1 MVAKK
6 SCSIDG
12 IEYESLSAAAEALGI
27 GLSSLKSRLRSSNY
41 PEYISERH
49 PKRKTKPKAQ
59 PCRIDGIDYASE
71 TAAAKV
77 LGIRLPTLRIRLQSP
92 SFPGYVSQYHAKK
105 NYRKIIRVSVD
116 GVEYS
121 RISGAARE
129 LGIPRAVLISRLA
142 SVDYPGYV
150 CANIPKKPPPSP
162 RYKVK
167 GRLYMTLQ
175 EIGDVEGITKER
187 VRQKMGSLSH
197 PDYVRIGIPKKASKL
212 PKQAARR
219 KHRKIRTKE
228 HSCVVDGVEYGSE
241 QAAAIALGTRT
252 GVVRYRLRSSNFP
265 EYISQYHPKVAKKS
279 QDLPCTVKGVEYK
292 SQKAAAKALGI
303 GQGSLRSRLC
313 SPNYPDHI
321 SKHHPKMDVV
331 RKERPCRINGVAYD
345 SEGAA
350 VEALGIDAG
359 VLRDRLRSVSFPE
372 YTSEHYR
379 KVRLRRGK
387 YPCRINGIEYE
398 SESVAA
404 EALGMTTGTLRN
416 RLLSPLYPQYISKRR
431 PKRKAKPRGYPC
443 NIGGT
448 EYKSEMAAT
457 RALGI
462 SESSLRS
469 RLRSPNFPEYNS
481 QHHPKVADRSRKHP
495 CIVGGVEYVSETE
508 SARVLGIGLSALR
521 RRLRSPNH
529 PDHTSRHRSKFPSEP
544 KGHPCVVDGVEYESE
559 TAAADALGTSPSTMR
574 YRLRSSA
581 FPEYISQYHPKV
593 AKKSQDL
600 PCTVKGVE
608 YESQK
613 AAAKAL
619 GIGQSSLQA
628 RLCSPNYPDHVSRH
642 HPKTEAKTRGQPCT
656 VNGVRYKSKIAAA
669 KALGISE
676 GSLQARLCSSRFPEY
691 ISQYHQKID
700 VERKERP
707 CRINGV
713 EYDSEG
719 TAAEALGMD
728 AGALR
733 DRLRSVSFPEY
744 TSEYHRKVRVRTGK
758 YPCQIDGIEYESQ
771 LVASKALGI
780 LAGTLRNRLLS
791 PHYPQYISK
800 HHPKREAKPRGYP
813 CVVEGIEYESEQA
826 AGNALGIHST
836 LVAHRLRSPNFPEYI
851 SKRLPK
857 RPPKVAI
864 RPFEQPCTVG
874 GIEYKSETAATKA
887 LGISKSS
894 LRSRLRS
901 PNFPEYTSRYHAKVA
916 DRSRKH
922 PCIVDEVEYKSEI
935 AAAKDLGIEIAVLH
949 DRLRSSSHPGYIS
962 KYHTKEVRK
971 KPLVPCSVDGAEYAS
986 ITDAS
991 KTLGISVALIR
1002 SRLASPDFPEYVC
1015 ADIPKK
1021 PKPQEPSKPRFLRYK
1036 ARGKFYATLQE
1047 IADAEGITEEQAR
1060 QRMND
1065 PSCME
1070 YQPLWKSR
1078 R

>member
-49 PKRKTKPKAQ
+49 PKRKTKPREQ

-71 TAAAKV
+71 TTAAKA

-92 SFPGYVSQYHAKK
+92 SFPGYVSQHHAKK

-116 GVEYS
+116 GIEYS

-129 LGIPRAVLISRLA
+129 LGIPRAVLIKRLA

-150 CANIPKKPPPSP
+150 CANIPKKPRPSP
-162 RYKVK
+162 RYKVRGK
-167 GRLYMTLQ
+167 LYMTLQ

-197 PDYVRIGIPKKASKL
+197 PDYVRIGIPKKASNL
-212 PKQAARR
+212 PKQASRR

-228 HSCVVDGVEYGSE
+228 HPCVVDGVEYESE

-252 GVVRYRLRSSNFP
+252 STMRYRLRSSAFP

-313 SPNYPDHI
+313 SPNYPDHV

-331 RKERPCRINGVAYD
+331 RKERPCRINGIAYD

-350 VEALGIDAG
+350 AEALGIDAG

-372 YTSEHYR
+372 YTSKHYR

-387 YPCRINGIEYE
+387 YPCLIDGVEYE

-416 RLLSPLYPQYISKRR
+416 RILSPRYPQYISKRR
-431 PKRKAKPRGYPC
+431 PKRTAKPRGYPC

-469 RLRSPNFPEYNS
+469 RLRSPNFPEYTS
-481 QHHPKVADRSRKHP
+481 MYHPKVADRSRKHP
-495 CIVGGVEYVSETE
+495 CIVGGFEYASETE
-508 SARVLGIGLSALR
+508 AARV
-521 RRLRSPNH
+521 
-529 PDHTSRHRSKFPSEP
+529 
-544 KGHPCVVDGVEYESE
+544 
-559 TAAADALGTSPSTMR
+559 
-574 YRLRSSA
+574 
-581 FPEYISQYHPKV
+581 
-593 AKKSQDL
+593 
-600 PCTVKGVE
+600 
-608 YESQK
+608 
-613 AAAKAL
+613 
-619 GIGQSSLQA
+619 
-628 RLCSPNYPDHVSRH
+628 
-642 HPKTEAKTRGQPCT
+642 
-656 VNGVRYKSKIAAA
+656 
-669 KALGISE
+669 
-676 GSLQARLCSSRFPEY
+676 
-691 ISQYHQKID
+691 
-700 VERKERP
+700 
-707 CRINGV
+707 
-713 EYDSEG
+713 
-719 TAAEALGMD
+719 
-728 AGALR
+728 
-733 DRLRSVSFPEY
+733 
-744 TSEYHRKVRVRTGK
+744 
-758 YPCQIDGIEYESQ
+758 
-771 LVASKALGI
+771 
-780 LAGTLRNRLLS
+780 
-791 PHYPQYISK
+791 
-800 HHPKREAKPRGYP
+800 
-813 CVVEGIEYESEQA
+813 
-826 AGNALGIHST
+826 
-836 LVAHRLRSPNFPEYI
+836 
-851 SKRLPK
+851 
-857 RPPKVAI
+857 
-864 RPFEQPCTVG
+864 
-874 GIEYKSETAATKA
+874 
-887 LGISKSS
+887 
-894 LRSRLRS
+894 
-901 PNFPEYTSRYHAKVA
+901 
-916 DRSRKH
+916 
-922 PCIVDEVEYKSEI
+922 
-935 AAAKDLGIEIAVLH
+935 LGIEIAVLR
-949 DRLRSSSHPGYIS
+949 DRLCSSNYPGYIS
-962 KYHTKEVRK
+962 KYHPKEVRK

-986 ITDAS
+986 IADAS
-991 KTLGISVALIR
+991 RVLGISVALIR
-1002 SRLASPDFPEYVC
+1002 SRLASLDFPEYVC

-1070 YQPLWKSR
+1070 YQPLWKGR